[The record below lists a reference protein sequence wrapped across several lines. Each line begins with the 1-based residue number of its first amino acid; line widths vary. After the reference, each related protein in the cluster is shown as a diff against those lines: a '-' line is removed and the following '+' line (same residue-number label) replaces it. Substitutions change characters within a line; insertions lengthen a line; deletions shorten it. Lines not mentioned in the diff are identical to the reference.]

1 MNEFLGLTVLI
12 LAAIVSVVVVRRT
25 RVWFNPVLLI
35 AISFFLPMTVAT
47 FHLSGLQRTDW
58 TLRTW
63 GLLLEAAAIW
73 LIIPAAVLATSVR
86 LQRDGPVELPSTG
99 GWVTWG
105 FRVLGVLVVISTLL
119 QNRILG
125 GSWVLLFDPDA
136 AYELHTKTVP
146 GLQIFG
152 RSAFAAAG
160 GLFLLLS
167 QRRSWLDAT
176 LLLCV
181 FLVPLTRLA
190 RFDLMMSGLTLAVLN
205 ARYPI
210 VRLRRRTLV
219 GGVVALA
226 GLAYGAVVLGNLRTS
241 KFGALSTSYARAI
254 DFQGPAGP
262 GESFSVLY
270 GYFGLSFENLDRFVR
285 ADRGHRTYGLLSL
298 SPVFNTVFFVGRL
311 TQGEYPGPAEVV
323 RHRNPVGTM
332 ATVGTALSDFYLDFG
347 MLAFV
352 PMLGYGVVWLGLY
365 YLSRR
370 GPVLYVIYCS
380 YTAAICLSSFQAVIV
395 APFLYQGILLGLV
408 PLGLQRV
415 RDQLG
420 EYRPQHSPL
429 AQT

>member
-1 MNEFLGLTVLI
+1 MNETLGLTILV
-12 LAAIVSVVVVRRT
+12 LAAIASMVAVRRT
-25 RVWFNPVLLI
+25 RIWFNPVFLI
-35 AISFFLPMTVAT
+35 AVSFFLPMAVAT
-47 FHLSGLQRTDW
+47 FHLSGLQRSEW

-63 GLLLEAAAIW
+63 GLLFEAAAIW
-73 LIIPAAVLATSVR
+73 LIVPSAVLATGAR
-86 LQRDGPVELPSTG
+86 LQGAGPVELPSRG

-105 FRVLGVLVVISTLL
+105 VRVLGVLVVVSTLL

-152 RSAFAAAG
+152 RSAFAAAA

-190 RFDLMMSGLTLAVLN
+190 RFDLMMSGLTLVALN
-205 ARYPI
+205 ARYPV
-210 VRLRRRTLV
+210 VRIRGRTVV
-219 GGVVALA
+219 GGIIVFA

-254 DFQGPAGP
+254 DFQGPPGP
-262 GESFSVLY
+262 GESFSVVY

-347 MLAFV
+347 MLAFL
-352 PMLGYGVVWLGLY
+352 PMLGYGMVWVILY

-380 YTAAICLSSFQAVIV
+380 YTAAICLSSFQAVVV

-408 PLGLQRV
+408 PFGMQRV

-420 EYRPQHSPL
+420 QGRLEQRPI
-429 AQT
+429 AQL